1 MKMALLALAL
11 FVCAVIPARASLTS
25 NELAEVRVDPPAGA
39 ALPLDQVYRDEND
52 QIRTIGDFIDG
63 HPAVLVFADY
73 TCQTLCGPA
82 VSLAAAALQESGL
95 RAGGDYVLLVVGID
109 PHDGVADAEA
119 MKKTRIGDA
128 AIAGASHFLV
138 GDAATEAA
146 ATAALGYHYVYDPDI
161 DQYAHPAAAFVL
173 RPDGGLQQSFA
184 GFDIQPEPLKTA
196 LQAAATGSGGG
207 IVEQIRILCYAL
219 TPAVGIYSDQIT
231 LALQA
236 GGALTIVGLG
246 AAGALA
252 FRRRG
257 RRKA

>member
-1 MKMALLALAL
+1 MKAALLTLALLLWALA
-11 FVCAVIPARASLTS
+11 PARAALTS
-25 NELAEVRVDPPAGA
+25 NDLAEVRVDPPAGA
-39 ALPLDQVYRDEND
+39 ALPRDQVYRDEHN
-52 QIRTIGDFIDG
+52 QSRTIGDFMDG
-63 HPAVLVFADY
+63 RPAVLVFADY

-95 RAGGDYVLLVVGID
+95 RAGRDYVLLVVGID
-109 PHDGVADAEA
+109 PHDGIADAKA
-119 MKKTRIGDA
+119 MKQTRIGDP
-128 AIAGASHFLV
+128 AIAGASRFLV
-138 GDAATEAA
+138 GDAETEAA

-196 LQAAATGSGGG
+196 LQAASTGSEGG

-236 GGALTIVGLG
+236 GGALTVLGLG
-246 AAGALA
+246 AAGAVA